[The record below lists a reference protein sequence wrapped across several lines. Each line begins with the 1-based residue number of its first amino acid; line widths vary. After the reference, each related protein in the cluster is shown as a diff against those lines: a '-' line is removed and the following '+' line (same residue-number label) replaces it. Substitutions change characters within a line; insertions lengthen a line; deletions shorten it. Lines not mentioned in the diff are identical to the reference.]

1 MNAPVRAP
9 TQFTSAEYHRMARA
23 GAFKDMRI
31 ELRRGMLVRMSP
43 QHIPHAQIKYDL
55 AQAFDAALKA
65 AGSPWRVL
73 TEVSVAAAED
83 FDPMPDIV
91 VWDPAGVADQ
101 SGPIP
106 IGAVKLVVEVA
117 ETSLADDLGEKLEDY
132 AKSGLAEYWVADV
145 KGRLILRHADPG
157 PAGYARR
164 EPILFGQTAP
174 WLTAPL
180 SLDTRRLV

>member
-1 MNAPVRAP
+1 MNVPVRAP
-9 TQFTSAEYHRMARA
+9 GRFTSAEYHRMARA

-43 QHIPHAQIKYDL
+43 QHIPHASVK
-55 AQAFDAALKA
+55 AALYLALEEAVRA
-65 AGSPWRVL
+65 AGLGWLVFS
-73 TEVSVAAAED
+73 EVSVAATDD

-101 SGPIP
+101 SGAIP
-106 IGAVKLVVEVA
+106 IAAVKLVVEVA

-132 AKSGLAEYWVADV
+132 ARSGLAEYWVADV

-164 EPILFGQTAP
+164 EPVLFGQAAA

-180 SLDTRRLV
+180 ALDTSRLV